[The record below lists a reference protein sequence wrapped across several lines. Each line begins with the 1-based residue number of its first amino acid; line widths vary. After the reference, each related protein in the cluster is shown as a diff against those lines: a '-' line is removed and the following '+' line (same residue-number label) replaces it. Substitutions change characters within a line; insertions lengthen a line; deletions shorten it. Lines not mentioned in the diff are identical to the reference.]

1 MKSITLY
8 LILSVLLSAKL
19 SLIDAAPHK
28 DFHQLLQPMID
39 HFEEFKQKVD
49 RNDNLDGTITDLKK
63 DIKLLKSELAVADVQ
78 IKVKKDIIRVQDE
91 KISKLLKNNDESVNA
106 LNENIRDLKN
116 QLKIAQDEIASKNIL
131 LNQQINESM
140 DEKAQLNNQ
149 ITDLSEQLQNL
160 NSEWE
165 IAKEVIKT
173 KEEDINLKSNVILRQ
188 NELLINKEIRI
199 GELND
204 QILLKDKEIESK
216 NEAVERIR
224 VFLDNINKIK
234 LI

>member
-19 SLIDAAPHK
+19 SLIDGAPPK

-106 LNENIRDLKN
+106 LNENIGDLKN

-131 LNQQINESM
+131 LSQQINESM

>member
-1 MKSITLY
+1 
-8 LILSVLLSAKL
+8 
-19 SLIDAAPHK
+19 
-28 DFHQLLQPMID
+28 MID
-39 HFEEFKQKVD
+39 HFEEFRQKAD
-49 RNDNLDGTITDLKK
+49 RNDNLDRTISDLQK

-131 LNQQINESM
+131 LSQQINESM

-173 KEEDINLKSNVILRQ
+173 KEEDINLKSNVISRQ
-188 NELLINKEIRI
+188 NELLIKKDIRI
-199 GELND
+199 GEFND
-204 QILLKDKEIESK
+204 QILLKNKEIESK

-224 VFLDNINKIK
+224 LFLDNINKIK